1 MVVKKVCQFISKY
14 DIKKTLGIDYLSVN
28 LSAAEFLNIHMPEK
42 ITEIIKE
49 YEIDPSL
56 IVFEITETVATVSYD
71 IVSSCMKEY
80 RTLGFRFALDDFGTG
95 YANLSQVVSLP
106 FSIVKIDRELLSGS
120 KIVLEDMLRMFRRL
134 GLINIIEGVETIEQ
148 SDFVQAMDIDY
159 IQGYLYA
166 NPLNEESFVDFI
178 QKQP

>member
-1 MVVKKVCQFISKY
+1 M
-14 DIKKTLGIDYLSVN
+14 
-28 LSAAEFLNIHMPEK
+28 
-42 ITEIIKE
+42 
-49 YEIDPSL
+49 
-56 IVFEITETVATVSYD
+56 
-71 IVSSCMKEY
+71 
-80 RTLGFRFALDDFGTG
+80 
-95 YANLSQVVSLP
+95 VSLP

>member
-1 MVVKKVCQFISKY
+1 
-14 DIKKTLGIDYLSVN
+14 
-28 LSAAEFLNIHMPEK
+28 
-42 ITEIIKE
+42 
-49 YEIDPSL
+49 
-56 IVFEITETVATVSYD
+56 
-71 IVSSCMKEY
+71 
-80 RTLGFRFALDDFGTG
+80 
-95 YANLSQVVSLP
+95 VVSLP